1 MRGLVVQAE
10 WSPKTIYR
18 PTKWETRTRRSL
30 RGNMVWKAPT
40 WGIENIP
47 DPSVGPY
54 DVLVQ
59 IRACGVCGSD
69 VSMLQVEEDNYI
81 AYGSE
86 CSFPC
91 VVGHE
96 LAGKIVEVGH
106 SVRDL
111 KPGDVVYIEEKQWC
125 GRCEHCRSGDFGQC
139 INREQM
145 GFTVNGGYA
154 DYVAV
159 EDRFCWNLEPLSKA
173 YNNEDEIMEA
183 GALLE
188 PLGDVYQGIIT
199 SAGGFLPGG
208 HVVVFGA
215 GPIGLAAMALARA
228 IGAGEI
234 IVFEPEEARRKL
246 ARSLGIEH
254 VEDPFADSDVSPAEV
269 IMELTDGTG
278 AAMLIE
284 AAGELPQDLPWMEQA
299 LAVKGKIVLL
309 GIRPGYPRI
318 DPLTYQILDGSL
330 YGCLGHPGH
339 GNTTRAINLLA
350 AKRIDL
356 RPIITG
362 QYELDDAV
370 EAIYQAANRHEG
382 KILVK
387 PDSNK
392 PKEKAESQNQ
402 LTLVK

>member
-1 MRGLVVQAE
+1 MRGLMVRAE

-18 PTKWETRTRRSL
+18 PSKWEHRRRRSL
-30 RGNMVWKAPT
+30 RGNMVWKNPT
-40 WGIENIP
+40 WGIESVP
-47 DPSVGPY
+47 DPSVGPH

-96 LAGKIVEVGH
+96 LVGKIVEVGP
-106 SVRDL
+106 SVDEL

-125 GRCEHCRSGDFGQC
+125 GRCDHCRSGDLGQC
-139 INREQM
+139 VNREQM

-159 EDRFCWNLEPLSKA
+159 EDRFCWNLESLYKA
-173 YNNEDEIMEA
+173 YNSEDEVVEA
-183 GALLE
+183 GVLLE
-188 PLGDVYQGIIT
+188 PLGDVYQGIIV

-234 IVFEPEEARRKL
+234 IAFEPEEARRKL

-254 VEDPFADSDVSPAEV
+254 VEDPFADPDVSPAEV
-269 IMELTDGTG
+269 IMELTDGAG

-284 AAGELPQDLPWMEQA
+284 AAGELPLDLPWMEQA
-299 LAVKGKIVLL
+299 LAVRGKIVLL

-339 GNTTRAINLLA
+339 GNTTHTLNLLA
-350 AKRIDL
+350 AKRVDL

-362 QYELDDAV
+362 QYELNDAV
-370 EAIYQAANRHEG
+370 EAIHQAANRNEG

-387 PDSNK
+387 PDSSRAE
-392 PKEKAESQNQ
+392 EKTESQSQ

>member
-1 MRGLVVQAE
+1 MKGLVVRAE
-10 WSPKTIYR
+10 WHPKTPYR
-18 PTKWETRTRRSL
+18 PTSWETRTRRSL
-30 RGNMVWKAPT
+30 RGNMVWKNPSWSIEAVADPT
-40 WGIENIP
+40 
-47 DPSVGPY
+47 VGPH

-59 IRACGVCGSD
+59 VGACGVCGSD
-69 VSMLQVEEDNYI
+69 VAMLQVEDDGYI
-81 AYGSE
+81 SYGSE

-91 VVGHE
+91 VIGHE
-96 LAGKIVEVGH
+96 LAGKVVEVGNAVA
-106 SVRDL
+106 SLV
-111 KPGDVVYIEEKQWC
+111 PGDIVYIEEKQWC
-125 GRCEHCRSGDFGQC
+125 GRCDPCRSGHFGQC
-139 INREQM
+139 VNREQL
-145 GFTVNGGYA
+145 GFTKNGGYA

-159 EDRFCWNLEPLSKA
+159 EDRFCWSIEPLFKA
-173 YNNEDEIMEA
+173 YADENEVMEA

-234 IVFEPEEARRKL
+234 IVFEPETARREL
-246 ARSLGIEH
+246 ACRLGMEH
-254 VEDPFADSDVSPAEV
+254 VFDPFADPNVSPTEI
-269 IMELTDGTG
+269 IMEITDGSG

-284 AAGELPQDLPWMEQA
+284 AAGEFTKDIPWMEQA
-299 LAVKGKIVLL
+299 MSVRGKIVLL
-309 GIRPGYPRI
+309 GIRSGYPRI
-318 DPLTYQILDGSL
+318 DPLVYQILDGSL

-339 GNTTRAINLLA
+339 GNTTHTINLLT

-362 QYELDDAV
+362 EYALDNAIQ
-370 EAIYQAANRHEG
+370 AIYHAADKNQG

-387 PDSNK
+387 PGARGAAKDV
-392 PKEKAESQNQ
+392 EKSANLSI
-402 LTLVK
+402 VK